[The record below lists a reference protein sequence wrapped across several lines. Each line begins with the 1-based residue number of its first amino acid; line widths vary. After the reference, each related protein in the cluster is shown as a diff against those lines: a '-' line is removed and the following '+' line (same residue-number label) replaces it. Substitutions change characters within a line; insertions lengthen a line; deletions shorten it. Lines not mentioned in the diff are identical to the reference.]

1 MIPGVPSVGGG
12 ELVILVAI
20 VLLLFGVK
28 RLPELGRGL
37 GRGIKEFKE
46 GLDSKDEPKKSDE
59 EHLEALEDKEQVNL
73 GGSSPRFLAPLYSR
87 LS

>member
-46 GLDSKDEPKKSDE
+46 GLTSKEEPEKSGE
-59 EHLEALEDKEQVNL
+59 ELSEAMESKEQAK
-73 GGSSPRFLAPLYSR
+73 PRG
-87 LS
+87 